1 MQPASFASVYNIA
14 PYIGGDVT
22 PPGFVRRVV
31 LASNENPYGP
41 SPAVIELIKNYSSN
55 IHSYPSGAANAL
67 REAIG
72 ENYGIDPAL
81 VVTGSGSEDMLHHVA
96 RAFAREGDEILI
108 PQHGFG
114 VYKIAAL
121 AVGAIPVIVPRVD
134 FKLNVPDIL
143 ACLTERTKI
152 LFIDHPG
159 NPVAHYLSNAEM
171 LELLQKV
178 RKDIVVVID
187 SAYAE
192 FMDDVSDYHSGMDW
206 VKEFPNVVVIRSF
219 SKAYGMANLRLGWLY
234 AQTHIVDPIQRIR
247 PPFNTSGISQAAGIA
262 ALKDKTWVKECVRKN
277 AEVKAWF
284 LNELKNLG
292 INFIP
297 YTSNFVMA
305 HFKNTDQVYQYL
317 GQKGLV
323 VRPMKAYDL
332 PEYLRIT
339 IGLQEQMEELI
350 SVLSACPLI

>member
-1 MQPASFASVYNIA
+1 MQPTSFACVYNIS

-41 SPAVIELIKNYSSN
+41 SLAVIDLIKKYTSN

-72 ENYGIDPAL
+72 VAYGIDPAL
-81 VVTGSGSEDMLHHVA
+81 VVTGGGSEDMLHNIA
-96 RAFAREGDEILI
+96 RAFARYGDEILI

-121 AVGAIPVIVPRVD
+121 AVGATPVIVPRID
-134 FKLNVPDIL
+134 FKLSVDDIL
-143 ACLTERTKI
+143 TRVTERTKI
-152 LFIDHPG
+152 LYLDHPG
-159 NPVAHYLSNAEM
+159 NPVAHYLTNAEM
-171 LELLQKV
+171 QELLQKI
-178 RKDIVVVID
+178 RKDIVVVVD

-192 FMDDVSDYHSGMDW
+192 FMDDVVDYHSGMNW
-206 VKEFPNVVVIRSF
+206 VQEFPNVVVTRSF

-234 AQTHIVDPIQRIR
+234 AQPHIVDPIHRIR
-247 PPFNTSGISQAAGIA
+247 PPFNTTGLSQAAGIV
-262 ALKDKTWVKECVRKN
+262 ALKDQAWVKECVLKN
-277 AEVKAWF
+277 AQAKEWF
-284 LNELKNLG
+284 LNELSILG
-292 INFIP
+292 IDFIP
-297 YTSNFVMA
+297 YTSNFVMV
-305 HFKNTDQVYQYL
+305 HFKNTDAVYQYL
-317 GQKGLV
+317 GEKGLV